1 MTMPDNESP
10 RLPEPESEEF
20 RKFKAAMLKIVSV
33 RKENIVG
40 KLPKGFQPGK
50 ETPDKKAQGRP

>member
-1 MTMPDNESP
+1 MPDDEAP

-33 RKENIVG
+33 RKEDIAG
-40 KLPKGFQPGK
+40 KLPKRFQPGK
-50 ETPDKKAQGRP
+50 KTPNKRVKERP